1 MPSQA
6 PVIISSDSPFASD
19 VFVTRHPALID
30 RLTEAWPYGPEQRS
44 ALAEL
49 AEESVAGVIRPLP
62 DGAVE
67 AEQWKSWG
75 AAFYGRPWTEVPFL
89 WAESFFYRRLL
100 ESVGYFKSGPWQG
113 VDLFAPFKRVELA
126 GEAVSAEIGAL
137 DQLAGLADDD
147 RGRALLLSSLW
158 GNRADLGFQIT
169 AGQGVAVSGLVVDD
183 STRLWELLRSEP
195 GGRVVLVADN
205 AGSEMV
211 ADLAFVDHILTQGL
225 VGEVVLHVK
234 PLPYYVS
241 DAVLSDVADCMRE
254 LLSSKGEGR
263 SVGERLREAA
273 AAGRLRVRADAF
285 FCAPFDFTA
294 MPEGLRE
301 QFASATVTILK
312 GDLNYRRLVGDRW
325 WEPTTSFAEV
335 TGYFPGRVATLRT
348 LKSDVIVGLDSGTV
362 AELDATGER
371 WRTSGTHALIQA
383 RL

>member
-1 MPSQA
+1 
-6 PVIISSDSPFASD
+6 VIISSDSPFASD

-62 DGAVE
+62 DGAVD

-100 ESVGYFKSGPWQG
+100 EAVGYFKPGPWQG

-205 AGSEMV
+205 AGSEIV

-263 SVGERLREAA
+263 CVGERLREAA

-294 MPEGLRE
+294 MSESLRE
-301 QFASATVTILK
+301 QFASATLTILK

-325 WEPTTSFAEV
+325 WEPTTSFGEV
-335 TGYFPGRVATLRT
+335 ADYFPGRVATLRT
-348 LKSDVIVGLDSGTV
+348 LKSDVIVGLDSCTV
-362 AELDATGER
+362 AELDASSES